1 MLGIFHV
8 LFGYLYVLSR
18 EISIW
23 SSAHSLIGLF
33 VFIILRYMSCLC
45 FLEINPLLVASF
57 ANIFSQ
63 STGHLFILFMDP
75 LLSKNLIKFNLFIF
89 VFTSITLGSGS
100 KKTLLQFISK
110 IVWPISSPR
119 DLQCQVLDLGLEYIL
134 GLFLCVVLMF

>member
-1 MLGIFHV
+1 
-8 LFGYLYVLSR
+8 
-18 EISIW
+18 
-23 SSAHSLIGLF
+23 
-33 VFIILRYMSCLC
+33 MSCLC

-63 STGHLFILFMDP
+63 STDRLFILFMDP

-89 VFTSITLGSGS
+89 VFTSITLGSRS

-110 IVWPISSPR
+110 SVQPISSPR
-119 DLQCQVLDLGLEYIL
+119 DLQCQVLHLGLESIL